1 MNKYIGQPCTSCN
14 NPIKEDDE
22 VVICPDC
29 GSPYH
34 KACYAKDGRCI
45 NVSLHESGESWQPH
59 HTEHTSD
66 DSSYCEGNSYS
77 ETVGV
82 ICPYCN
88 TANTPGS
95 SFCSNCGRPFN
106 TNQQFNG
113 NPYSTPFGV
122 PFGGNTAN
130 AETDVDGNTIGEY
143 SRYLGFKSYYFL
155 PKFMRFAK
163 NKSKF
168 SFNFSAFLFPHFY
181 FLYRKMNII
190 GYAMLVVTTLL
201 SMPSVVYMFAEYGY
215 ISAEIAMSDNFMV
228 LYNATSLIANILSIV
243 CGVFANWLY
252 YKKSK
257 SDISKLKA
265 ESATEYE
272 LNEKITAAG
281 GTSTS
286 NLILAFLVQ
295 FASVVAVFAMLSNN
309 FLGI

>member
-14 NPIKEDDE
+14 TPIREDDD
-22 VVICPDC
+22 VVVCPDC

-34 KACYAKDGRCI
+34 KACYTEEGRCI
-45 NVSLHESGESWQPH
+45 NVSLHESGESWQPY
-59 HTEHTSD
+59 HTEHAPD
-66 DSSYCEGNSYS
+66 DSSRSEESSHS

-82 ICPYCN
+82 ICPFCN
-88 TANTPGS
+88 TANAPGS

-181 FLYRKMNII
+181 FLYRKMNVLGYII
-190 GYAMLVVTTLL
+190 LIISTLL
-201 SMPSVVYMFAEYGY
+201 SMPYVIYSLAQYGY
-215 ISAEIAMSDNFMV
+215 VLCDWVMTDGFVALCNGANLIS
-228 LYNATSLIANILSIV
+228 NIICIF
-243 CGVFANWLY
+243 CGLFANWLY

-265 ESATEYE
+265 EAATEHE

-281 GTSTS
+281 GTSTL
-286 NLILAFLVQ
+286 NLVLAFLVQ
-295 FASVVAVFAMLSNN
+295 SASVVAVLAMLSYN
-309 FLGI
+309 FWGI